1 MARSAETRSRQKCCK
16 WHDVEPAPGH
26 WQSQYAGRDV
36 GRYAVG
42 RERAG
47 CLQPAYEWQ
56 QDERGID
63 SRGRDE
69 VRAFDYAS
77 LGRSV
82 YGNCRP
88 TSDLRLSDFTGWK
101 RSLEEADTL
110 SSHAQ
115 KCLSSGLSGISP
127 TADSPTPVVPPT
139 CVA

>member
-88 TSDLRLSDFTGWK
+88 NPAVGLFKPTLTLRQNILACCTSND
-101 RSLEEADTL
+101 
-110 SSHAQ
+110 
-115 KCLSSGLSGISP
+115 SGY
-127 TADSPTPVVPPT
+127 A
-139 CVA
+139 